1 MECHVATQ
9 WLHEDLGQVAACLDL
24 PESAV
29 RLVLGG
35 VGGPLAV
42 GKTFHSK
49 CTCATRLA
57 TGRPVKMHYSRSE
70 SFLGH
75 VHRHPAEIWMR
86 HHATSEGTRQNRSRI
101 CLDGGAYAS
110 TSSAVLVNAVTH
122 AQGPYRCENADVKGI
137 AVRTNNLPCGA
148 MRGFGVVQACFAH
161 ERQMDLLAQ
170 ACGLDPLEIRRRN
183 AMSTGDRLITGQVV
197 ESVAPV
203 SEIIE
208 GLSRMPFPQRAGTT
222 EEHPYELPGGA
233 GNTSRPVDV
242 VRGIGYGLS
251 IKNLMYSEAFDDYST
266 ARCQLRDGIVTL
278 KFATAEVSRRV
289 HHYRPA
295 DCSINPWA
303 RRG

>member
-1 MECHVATQ
+1 
-9 WLHEDLGQVAACLDL
+9 
-24 PESAV
+24 
-29 RLVLGG
+29 
-35 VGGPLAV
+35 
-42 GKTFHSK
+42 
-49 CTCATRLA
+49 
-57 TGRPVKMHYSRSE
+57 
-70 SFLGH
+70 
-75 VHRHPAEIWMR
+75 MR
-86 HHATSEGTRQNRSRI
+86 HHATSEGI
-101 CLDGGAYAS
+101 LVKIEAEFVFDGGAYAS

-266 ARCQLRDGIVTL
+266 GAVSYVTALSPSNSLRPRSAKGSSLSPRRLLDQPLGSKRLSLMPSTPMLALLVQLQPLVKPG
-278 KFATAEVSRRV
+278 
-289 HHYRPA
+289 
-295 DCSINPWA
+295 
-303 RRG
+303 